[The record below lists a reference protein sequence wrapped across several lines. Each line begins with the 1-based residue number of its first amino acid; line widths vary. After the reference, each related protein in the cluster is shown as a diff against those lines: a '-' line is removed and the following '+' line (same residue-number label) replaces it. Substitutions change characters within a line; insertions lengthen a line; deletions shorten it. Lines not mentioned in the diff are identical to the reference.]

1 VTITGMRTALA
12 TNLGTIS
19 GIRTY
24 ADIPDNP
31 MMPAA
36 VVQLQ
41 SVSYNQ
47 AMARGLTEYNF
58 VVTVIFGR
66 VATSSAQRAM
76 DQLIDDQGGRS
87 IKTAIESDKT
97 LNNNAFDVRV
107 SEMTNITSITIGDI
121 TYLSAD
127 FAVIVYAD

>member
-1 VTITGMRTALA
+1 MSVGGMRTALA
-12 TNLGTIS
+12 TNLGTVS

-41 SVSYNQ
+41 SVSYDQ
-47 AMARGLTEYNF
+47 AFQRGLTEYTF
-58 VVTVIFGR
+58 LVTVIFGR
-66 VATSSAQRAM
+66 VATSSAQRSLDA
-76 DQLIDDQGGRS
+76 LIGDDDARS
-87 IKTAIESDKT
+87 LKTAVESDKT
-97 LNNNAFDVRV
+97 LNGNAFDVRL
-107 SEMTNITSITIGDI
+107 SEMTNIQSATIGDI
-121 TYLSAD
+121 TYLAAD

>member
-1 VTITGMRTALA
+1 VTITDFRAGIAK
-12 TNLGTIS
+12 NIGTIS

-36 VVQLQ
+36 VVTLQ
-41 SVSYNQ
+41 GVQYDEAFAQ
-47 AMARGLTEYNF
+47 GLTQYDF

-66 VATSSAQRAM
+66 VATSQAQRSM
-76 DQLIDDQGGRS
+76 DQLISTGERS
-87 IKTAIESDKT
+87 LKAAVEIDRT
-97 LNNNAFDVRV
+97 LDGKAFDTRV
-107 SEMTNITSITIGDI
+107 SEMTNIQSVTIGDI

-127 FAVIVYAD
+127 FAVTVYAQ

>member
-1 VTITGMRTALA
+1 MTVTGMRTALA

-24 ADIPDNP
+24 SDIPDNP

-41 SVSYNQ
+41 STSYDQ
-47 AMARGLTEYNF
+47 AFQRGLTEYNYI
-58 VVTVIFGR
+58 VTVIFGR
-66 VATSSAQRAM
+66 VATSSAQRSM
-76 DQLIDDQGGRS
+76 DQLIDDDGGRS

-97 LNNNAFDVRV
+97 LDGNAFDVRV
-107 SEMTNITSITIGDI
+107 TEMTNITSITMGDI

>member
-1 VTITGMRTALA
+1 MRTALA
-12 TNLGTIS
+12 TNLGTVS

-41 SVSYNQ
+41 SVSYDQ
-47 AMARGLTEYNF
+47 AFQRGLTEYTF
-58 VVTVIFGR
+58 TVTVIFGR
-66 VATSSAQRAM
+66 VATSSAQRSLDA
-76 DQLIDDQGGRS
+76 LIGDDDARS
-87 IKTAIESDKT
+87 LKTAVESDKT
-97 LNNNAFDVRV
+97 LNGNAFDVRL
-107 SEMTNITSITIGDI
+107 SEMTNIQSATIGDI
-121 TYLSAD
+121 TYLAAD

>member
-1 VTITGMRTALA
+1 MRTALA

-31 MMPAA
+31 AMPCA

-41 SVSYNQ
+41 SVTYDQ
-47 AMARGLTEYNF
+47 AFNKGLTEYSF
-58 VVTVIFGR
+58 VITAIFGR
-66 VATSSAQRAM
+66 IATAAAQRNLDA
-76 DQLIDDQGGRS
+76 LISTGNRS
-87 IKTAIESDKT
+87 LKAAVESDRT
-97 LNNNAFDVRV
+97 LDGEAFDVRV
-107 SEMTNITSITIGDI
+107 SEMTNLTSVTIGDI

-127 FAVIVYAD
+127 FAVTVFAQ

>member
-1 VTITGMRTALA
+1 MTITDFRAGIAK
-12 TNLGTIS
+12 NIGTIS

-36 VVQLQ
+36 VVTLQ
-41 SVSYNQ
+41 GVQYDEAFAQ
-47 AMARGLTEYNF
+47 GLTQYDF

-66 VATSSAQRAM
+66 VATSQAQRSM
-76 DQLIDDQGGRS
+76 DQLISTGERS
-87 IKTAIESDKT
+87 LKAAVEIDRT
-97 LNNNAFDVRV
+97 LDGKAFDTRV
-107 SEMTNITSITIGDI
+107 SEMTNIQSVTIGDI

-127 FAVIVYAD
+127 FAVTVYAQ

>member
-1 VTITGMRTALA
+1 MTITGMREALA

-31 MMPAA
+31 AMPAA

-41 SVSYNQ
+41 SVTYNS
-47 AMARGLTEYNF
+47 AFAKGLTEYSF
-58 VVTVIFGR
+58 VITAIFGR
-66 VATSSAQRAM
+66 IATSTAQRNLDA
-76 DQLIDDQGGRS
+76 LISTGERS
-87 IKTAIESDKT
+87 LKTAVESDRT
-97 LNNNAFDVRV
+97 LDGEAFDVRV
-107 SEMTNITSITIGDI
+107 AEMTNLTSVTIGDI

-127 FAVIVYAD
+127 FAVTVFAL

>member
-1 VTITGMRTALA
+1 MSVSGMRTALA
-12 TNLGTIS
+12 ANLGTIS

-41 SVSYNQ
+41 GVSYDQ
-47 AMARGLTEYNF
+47 AMGRGLTEYNY

-66 VATSSAQRAM
+66 VATSSAQRAL
-76 DQLIDDQGGRS
+76 DDLIGDDSARS
-87 IKTAIESDKT
+87 IKTAVESDKS
-97 LNNNAFDVRV
+97 LNGNAFDVRV
-107 SEMTNITSITIGDI
+107 SEMTNIQSVTIGDI
-121 TYLSAD
+121 TYLAAD
-127 FAVIVYAD
+127 FAVIVFAD

>member
-1 VTITGMRTALA
+1 MTISSMRTALA
-12 TNLGTIS
+12 ANLSSIS

-41 SVSYNQ
+41 SVSYDQ
-47 AMARGLTEYNF
+47 AFNKGLTEYQY
-58 VVTVIFGR
+58 VISAIFGR
-66 VATSSAQRAM
+66 ISTVESQRNLDALISTGDRSLKSAV
-76 DQLIDDQGGRS
+76 
-87 IKTAIESDKT
+87 ESDRT
-97 LNNNAFDVRV
+97 LAGEAFDVRV
-107 SEMTNITSITIGDI
+107 SEMTNLTSVTIGDI

-127 FAVIVYAD
+127 FAVTVFAQ

>member
-1 VTITGMRTALA
+1 MTVTGMRTALA

-24 ADIPDNP
+24 SDIPDNP

-41 SVSYNQ
+41 STSYDQ
-47 AMARGLTEYNF
+47 AFQRGLTEYNY

-66 VATSSAQRAM
+66 VATSSAQRSM
-76 DQLIDDQGGRS
+76 DQLIDDDGGRS

-97 LNNNAFDVRV
+97 LDGNAFDVRV
-107 SEMTNITSITIGDI
+107 TEMTNITSITIGDI

>member
-1 VTITGMRTALA
+1 MTVTGMRTALA

-24 ADIPDNP
+24 SDIPDNP

-36 VVQLQ
+36 VVGLQ
-41 SVSYNQ
+41 SVDYNQ

-66 VATSSAQRAM
+66 VATSAAQRSM
-76 DQLIDDQGGRS
+76 DQLIDDGGGRS

-97 LNNNAFDVRV
+97 LDGNAFDTRV
-107 SEMTNITSITIGDI
+107 GEMTNITSITIGDI

>member
-1 VTITGMRTALA
+1 VTVTGMRTALA
-12 TNLGTIS
+12 SNLGTIS

-36 VVQLQ
+36 VVGLQ
-41 SVSYNQ
+41 SVDYNQ

-66 VATSSAQRAM
+66 VATSQAQRSM
-76 DQLIDDQGGRS
+76 DQLIDDEGGRS

-97 LNNNAFDVRV
+97 LDGNAFDVRV
-107 SEMTNITSITIGDI
+107 SEMTNIQSVTIGDI
-121 TYLSAD
+121 TYLTAD

>member
-1 VTITGMRTALA
+1 MTVTGMRTALA
-12 TNLGTIS
+12 ENLGTIS

-31 MMPAA
+31 MMTAA

-41 SVSYNQ
+41 SVSYDQ
-47 AMARGLTEYNF
+47 AFQRGLTEYNF

-66 VATSSAQRAM
+66 VATSQAQRSM
-76 DQLIDDQGGRS
+76 DQLIDDGGGRS

-97 LNNNAFDVRV
+97 LDGNAFDTRV
-107 SEMTNITSITIGDI
+107 GEMTNITSVTIGDI